1 MSTKELTEI
10 EELIS
15 DIRFVLYKLK
25 ENNKSKLET
34 IYTIE
39 QALNAHA
46 LSNKI
51 NKL

>member
-25 ENNKSKLET
+25 ENKASKLET
-34 IYTIE
+34 IYHIE
-39 QALNAHA
+39 ETLNFYAI
-46 LSNKI
+46 SNKI

>member
-1 MSTKELTEI
+1 MSTKKLTET
-10 EELIS
+10 EQLIS
-15 DIRFVLYKLK
+15 DIRFILYKAK
-25 ENNKSKLET
+25 DNNISKSET